1 MNADQMTVLSPVKHY
16 GFAILGALFGGG
28 GPLANR
34 LDAALQAG
42 AEVSLSRPTDIMF
55 FVLFAS
61 ACVGAVAF
69 ATHHE
74 KYNAYRLFL
83 ESAGLPGALLG
94 TAVGL
99 QVFGT

>member
-1 MNADQMTVLSPVKHY
+1 MHPDQLTPLSPLKHW
-16 GFAILGALFGGG
+16 GFAILGALFGAG

-34 LDAALQAG
+34 LEAALESG
-42 AEVSLSRPTDIMF
+42 AEVSLSQPTDLMF

-94 TAVGL
+94 AAVGFQAL
-99 QVFGT
+99 GA